1 MEDSRQQEKEN
12 QETNFL
18 LTARCR
24 SLIVHSF
31 VFYLLALWQRFSFFI
46 LLENL
51 WRKGEKIEDKDN

>member
-51 WRKGEKIEDKDN
+51 